1 VYLGVHYPSDV
12 LAGWLVGLSWALL
25 CLLVEQSIERTT
37 GVSRGAHHGLDPES
51 R

>member
-12 LAGWLVGLSWALL
+12 LAGWLVGLSWALA
-25 CLLVEQSIERTT
+25 CLLVEQAIERKT
-37 GVSRGAHHGLDPES
+37 GVSRGPHHGLDP